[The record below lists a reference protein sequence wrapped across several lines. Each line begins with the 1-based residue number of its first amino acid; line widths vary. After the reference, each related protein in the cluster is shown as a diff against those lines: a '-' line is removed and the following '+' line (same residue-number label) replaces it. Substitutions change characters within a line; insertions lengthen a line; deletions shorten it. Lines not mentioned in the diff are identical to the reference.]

1 MLKTCKSLFTDEFWL
16 KACKLGLNVTKCFTY
31 MFLLNVTRAKQK
43 NEHLNSIGR
52 EQKSWQGHFYLPFI
66 LRKETIVIIKMSSA
80 ADSSINTAS
89 FKGIRW
95 YQEWCLKTNSY
106 FFIFNHLLTAGLPR
120 LARPP
125 RPGTCLDFGFQYA
138 HIRNNRSKKIGVRYW
153 TLPGSNLPWWPF

>member
-1 MLKTCKSLFTDEFWL
+1 MFYIQ
-16 KACKLGLNVTKCFTY
+16 GL
-31 MFLLNVTRAKQK
+31 FLLNVTRAKQK

-52 EQKSWQGHFYLPFI
+52 EQQSWQGHCYLPFI

-80 ADSSINTAS
+80 ADNSINTAS

-125 RPGTCLDFGFQYA
+125 RPGTCLDSGFQYTLLKFML
-138 HIRNNRSKKIGVRYW
+138 SKKATKIDEIFTVDLKLCSKCQIYGEDFINF
-153 TLPGSNLPWWPF
+153 LWPS